1 MVIADISL
9 QAAEIVAAEIAEAG
23 GKAAAFAANVAK
35 EEDAQ
40 ATVEFAQKTY
50 GCLHLAFN
58 NASIIGP
65 EQQVGKLTP
74 EGWRSVIDINGVFYG
89 THYQIPAILASGGAP
104 LIAQWTDTE
113 LKSALERIYPIGRLG
128 KAKEV
133 AEVVCFLVSNKAS
146 FVNGSQMVVDC
157 DYLSV

>member
-65 EQQVGKLTP
+65 KQQVGKLTP
-74 EGWRSVIDINGVFYG
+74 EGWRSVIDINGVFM
-89 THYQIPAILASGGAP
+89 A
-104 LIAQWTDTE
+104 
-113 LKSALERIYPIGRLG
+113 RIIRFQPFWLR
-128 KAKEV
+128 
-133 AEVVCFLVSNKAS
+133 VVLR
-146 FVNGSQMVVDC
+146 
-157 DYLSV
+157 